1 MKKLIAML
9 LLVSSPLAFT
19 QELHTFSNGEVAD
32 AEKINEN
39 FSALLARIDQLEQ
52 RIDATRIGLV
62 AHWNFDS
69 CDGTDQSGNGYDAEI
84 FGTPTCVSGAVGA
97 ALALSETTP
106 DYLLTSKD
114 LKLSGDSF
122 TLSGWIYIDE
132 FVGDWECVISRQKTD
147 GLGIADSYS
156 LCINANGSVYFW
168 FTDPGQRSVS
178 CCAVS
183 LGTWTHLA
191 VVVDEGVGTVYLNN
205 EQSTTFAI
213 NPIVGSDDLRVC
225 LGCNDYTSRDVPD
238 HNFNGNLDDV
248 RVYNRALSQ
257 NEIASLFELGS
268 F

>member
-1 MKKLIAML
+1 MKKLIAW
-9 LLVSSPLAFT
+9 SLAFWIFSASA

-52 RIDATRIGLV
+52 RIDATQIGLV

-69 CDGTDQSGNGYDAEI
+69 CDGTDESGNGYDAEI
-84 FGTPTCVSGAVGA
+84 FGTPTCVTGAVGA
-97 ALALSETTP
+97 ALALNEAIP

-122 TLSGWIYIDE
+122 TLSSWIYIDE
-132 FVGDWECVISRQKTD
+132 FVGDWECVITRQKTD
-147 GLGIADSYS
+147 GLGFDDSYS

-168 FTDPGQRSVS
+168 FSDPGQRSVS
-178 CCAVS
+178 CCTVS
-183 LGTWTHLA
+183 PGNWIHLA
-191 VVVDEGVGTVYLNN
+191 VVVDEGAGTVYLNN

-213 NPIVGSDDLRVC
+213 NPITGSDDLQVC
-225 LGCNDYTSRDVPD
+225 LGCNDYTSREVPG